1 MDFKNGNRNVIDGT
15 QVNHNFYFI
24 LFKRLFSYII

>member
-1 MDFKNGNRNVIDGT
+1 MNSKNENHDVIDGT

-24 LFKRLFSYII
+24 LFIRLFNYII